1 MSDGERRAE
10 PGPAGQEDADRQNAG
25 KEHVGR
31 EPAAKPRGMP
41 SAEAVINALPLPV
54 LTIGADD
61 RIMHCNHAAET
72 FFDYSARLMQRRR
85 LRDIIPFAS
94 PIIALVAEVRRRGS
108 SVSEYRVELTQP
120 RTGTER
126 SVDVFA
132 TALGDDGEA
141 VVLMLQERTIADKMN
156 RQLTH
161 RGAARSM
168 VALGAM
174 LAHEI
179 KNPLAGIRGA
189 AQLLEQSGPEEDRVL
204 TSLICEETD
213 RIVRIVERM
222 ELFGD
227 ERPVERGPVNV
238 HGVLDQVKRSAQSGF
253 GRHIRFVETYDPSL
267 PPVLGNRDQLVQV
280 ILNLVKNAAEAVG
293 ADAVDGEITL
303 STAFRTGLR
312 LQVPGSRERVSL
324 PIEVAVRDN
333 GPGISADLLPDLFD
347 PFVTTKAQGSGLG
360 LALVAKIV
368 GDHGGIVEC
377 DPAPRRTTFRILL
390 PMSSARDGREAVVEP
405 E

>member
-1 MSDGERRAE
+1 MTGDDRPS
-10 PGPAGQEDADRQNAG
+10 GPAGSRLDGSDA
-25 KEHVGR
+25 VL
-31 EPAAKPRGMP
+31 
-41 SAEAVINALPLPV
+41 NALPLPV
-54 LTIGADD
+54 LTIGGDE
-61 RIMHCNHAAET
+61 RILQCNHAAEA
-72 FFDYSARLMQRRR
+72 FFEYSARLMQRRR
-85 LRDIIPFAS
+85 LRDIIPFGS
-94 PIIALVAEVRRRGS
+94 PIIALVAEVRRRKA

-120 RTGTER
+120 RLGTER

-132 TALGDDGEA
+132 TPLDDGDA
-141 VVLMLQERTIADKMN
+141 VVMMLQERTIADKMN

-189 AQLLEQSGPEEDRVL
+189 AQLLESTGAEEDRLL
-204 TSLICEETD
+204 TRLICDESD

-227 ERPVERGPVNV
+227 ERPSDRGAVNV

-253 GRHIRFVETYDPSL
+253 ARHIRFIETYDPSL
-267 PPVLGNRDQLVQV
+267 PPVLGNRDQLIQV
-280 ILNLVKNAAEAVG
+280 ILNLVKNAAEAIG
-293 ADAVDGEITL
+293 PDAVEGEITL

-377 DPAPRRTTFRILL
+377 DPAPRRTAFRILL
-390 PMSSARDGREAVVEP
+390 PMSSARDGRESAVDP
-405 E
+405 

>member
-1 MSDGERRAE
+1 MSDRGNGDSSKTRAALSGES
-10 PGPAGQEDADRQNAG
+10 
-25 KEHVGR
+25 VL
-31 EPAAKPRGMP
+31 
-41 SAEAVINALPLPV
+41 NALPLPV
-54 LTIGADD
+54 LTIGADE
-61 RIMHCNHAAET
+61 RILHCNHAAES
-72 FFDYSARLMQRRR
+72 FFDHSARLMQRRY
-85 LRDIIPFAS
+85 LHDVIPFAS
-94 PIIALVAEVRRRGS
+94 PINALVAEVRRRRS
-108 SVSEYRVELTQP
+108 SVSEYRVELSQP
-120 RTGTER
+120 RTGLER
-126 SVDVFA
+126 NVDVFA
-132 TALGDDGEA
+132 TPLGDDEDA
-141 VVLMLQERTIADKMN
+141 VVLMFQERTIADKMN

-189 AQLLEQSGPEEDRVL
+189 AQLLEQAASDEDRLL
-204 TSLICEETD
+204 TRLICDESD

-227 ERPVERGPVNV
+227 ERPVERGSVNV

-253 GRHIRFVETYDPSL
+253 ARHIRFVETYDPSL
-267 PPVLGNRDQLVQV
+267 PPVLGTRDQLVQV
-280 ILNLVKNAAEAVG
+280 ILNLVKNAAEAIG
-293 ADAVDGEITL
+293 ADTVEGEIIL

-333 GPGISADLLPDLFD
+333 GPGISAELLPDLFD
-347 PFVTTKAQGSGLG
+347 PFVTTKSQGSGLG

-390 PMSSARDGREAVVEP
+390 PMSSARDGRESSHEP
-405 E
+405 GSPEA

>member
-1 MSDGERRAE
+1 MTTPGSDL
-10 PGPAGQEDADRQNAG
+10 
-25 KEHVGR
+25 V
-31 EPAAKPRGMP
+31 
-41 SAEAVINALPLPV
+41 VNALPLPV
-54 LTIGADD
+54 LAVGADE
-61 RIMHCNHAAET
+61 RILQVNMAAEH
-72 FFDYSARLMQRRR
+72 FFETSRRVMQRQR
-85 LRDIIPFAS
+85 LQDILPFAS
-94 PIIALVAEVRRRGS
+94 PIIALVAEVRRRRA
-108 SVSEYRVELTQP
+108 SVSEYRIELGSP
-120 RTGTER
+120 RSGVER

-132 TALGDDGEA
+132 THMEEGDEDV

-179 KNPLAGIRGA
+179 KNPLFGIRGA
-189 AQLLEQSGPEEDRVL
+189 AQLLEQSADEDDRLL
-204 TSLICEETD
+204 TRLICDETD

-227 ERPVERGPVNV
+227 ERPVERGAINV

-253 GRHIRFVETYDPSL
+253 ARHIRVVENYDPSL
-267 PPVLGNRDQLVQV
+267 PPVRGNRDQLIQV
-280 ILNLVKNAAEAVG
+280 VLNLVKNAAEAIG
-293 ADAVDGEITL
+293 PDAVDGEITL
-303 STAFRTGLR
+303 ATAFRTGLR
-312 LQVPGSRERVSL
+312 IQVPGSRERVSL
-324 PIEVAVRDN
+324 PIEVSVRDN
-333 GPGISADLLPDLFD
+333 GPGVPDDLLPDLFD

-377 DPAPRRTTFRILL
+377 DPAPRRTCFRILL
-390 PMSSARDGREAVVEP
+390 PMFSARDGREAGAAS
-405 E
+405 

>member
-1 MSDGERRAE
+1 MSE
-10 PGPAGQEDADRQNAG
+10 PGNGWP
-25 KEHVGR
+25 
-31 EPAAKPRGMP
+31 KPGLT
-41 SAEAVINALPLPV
+41 SEAVINALPLPV
-54 LTIGADD
+54 LTIGADE
-61 RIMHCNHAAET
+61 RILHCNHAAES
-72 FFDYSARLMQRRR
+72 FFDHSARLMQRRR

-94 PIIALVAEVRRRGS
+94 PIIALVAEVRRRRS
-108 SVSEYRVELTQP
+108 SVSEYRVELVQP
-120 RTGTER
+120 RTGQER

-189 AQLLEQSGPEEDRVL
+189 AQLLEQSGAEEDRVL
-204 TSLICEETD
+204 TQLICDESD

-253 GRHIRFVETYDPSL
+253 ARHIRFIENYDPSL
-267 PPVLGNRDQLVQV
+267 PPVLGNRDQLIQV
-280 ILNLVKNAAEAVG
+280 ILNLVKNAAEAIG
-293 ADAVDGEITL
+293 GDTVDGEITL

-312 LQVPGSRERVSL
+312 LQIPGSRERVSL

-333 GPGISADLLPDLFD
+333 GPGVTAELLPNLFD
-347 PFVTTKAQGSGLG
+347 PFVTTKSQGSGLG

-377 DPAPRRTTFRILL
+377 DPVPRRTTFRLLL
-390 PMSSARDGREAVVEP
+390 PMSSARDGRESVVEA